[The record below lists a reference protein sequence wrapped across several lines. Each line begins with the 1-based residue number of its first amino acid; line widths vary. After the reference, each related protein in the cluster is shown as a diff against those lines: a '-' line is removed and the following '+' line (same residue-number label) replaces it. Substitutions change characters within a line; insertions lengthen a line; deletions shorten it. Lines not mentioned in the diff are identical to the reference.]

1 MKLTSPAFENG
12 ASIPRHYSGISDEL
26 SPPLTWNDVPEGT
39 QSFALI
45 CDDPD
50 APSHVHPRPEGP
62 WVHWVI
68 YNIPGSERQLPEAL
82 QPVARLDKPD
92 GASQGQN
99 DFGHPGDIGYR
110 GPMPPLGSGP
120 HRYFFKIYALNRLLD
135 LPPENATKNSLLS
148 AMQGHV
154 LAEAE
159 LMGLFE
165 RR

>member
-1 MKLTSPAFENG
+1 MKLTSPAFANG
-12 ASIPRHYSGISDEL
+12 SDIPQLYTGMGDDL
-26 SPPLTWNDVPEGT
+26 SPPLVWSDVPDGT
-39 QSFALI
+39 HSFALL

-50 APSHVHPRPEGP
+50 APSRAHPRIEGP

-68 YNIPGSERQLPEAL
+68 YNIPAPERQLPEAL
-82 QPVARLDKPD
+82 EPHLRLDRPL
-92 GASQGQN
+92 GAAQGRN
-99 DFGHPGDIGYR
+99 DFGHPGNVGYR

-120 HRYFFKIYALNRLLD
+120 HRYFFKIYALDRLLD
-135 LPPENATKNSLLS
+135 LPPENATKSAMLE

-159 LMGLFE
+159 WMGLFE